1 MNDEQIHKNAH
12 LEQKN
17 KPGYKYLILVRQSP
31 ILKDNKE
38 C

>member
-1 MNDEQIHKNAH
+1 MNDGEIHKNAH

-17 KPGYKYLILVRQSP
+17 KPEYKYLMLAWQSP
-31 ILKDNKE
+31 ILKDNTG